1 METGKTQQCLN
12 EQKTVICCK
21 HWNLTNTDMVA
32 KELTMPLV
40 KLIMSPVE
48 VHAFASVI
56 IELIILIG
64 IEG

>member
-1 METGKTQQCLN
+1 
-12 EQKTVICCK
+12 
-21 HWNLTNTDMVA
+21 MVA